1 MSYVP
6 PVFALLA
13 CVAWIILSGTLLK
26 WHPLFSLLTATIG
39 FGLITGMEPLNLLE
53 IMTQGF
59 GSLVGSIGL
68 IVVLG
73 SILGALLEDSGN
85 VQALGKSLVT
95 RSRRPSL
102 ALALLGMLLGIPVFC
117 DSGFIILFSLTKSM
131 ATASQTPLPVMS
143 LSLAGGLY
151 SSHTLVPPTP
161 GPVAAAG
168 SLGISGAMGLVM
180 LFGIL
185 VALPVTIIGHLFAQY
200 AGRNIMVIESSRHEG
215 TGASGSPRTALL
227 LICFPVLLIA
237 NGSLVELLDL
247 EGGWAKFFSI
257 IGKPVVALLFAV
269 GLAVGLMRK
278 SVKIAPSTEKGLRQ
292 AGPIILLTACGGALG
307 AVLKASALADSMK
320 NVLSGEWL
328 AGGEFLVAAFL
339 ISAIF
344 KTAQGS
350 TTSAMILVSALLAPF
365 VEDAG
370 LVTLTGQTLLVL
382 AIGAGAMTVSHA
394 NDSYFWVVS
403 QFSGFSLRD
412 GYRGMTLMTLAQG
425 LTALLS
431 VLLLYS
437 IFG

>member
-1 MSYVP
+1 
-6 PVFALLA
+6 
-13 CVAWIILSGTLLK
+13 
-26 WHPLFSLLTATIG
+26 
-39 FGLITGMEPLNLLE
+39 
-53 IMTQGF
+53 
-59 GSLVGSIGL
+59 
-68 IVVLG
+68 
-73 SILGALLEDSGN
+73 
-85 VQALGKSLVT
+85 
-95 RSRRPSL
+95 
-102 ALALLGMLLGIPVFC
+102 
-117 DSGFIILFSLTKSM
+117 
-131 ATASQTPLPVMS
+131 
-143 LSLAGGLY
+143 
-151 SSHTLVPPTP
+151 
-161 GPVAAAG
+161 
-168 SLGISGAMGLVM
+168 
-180 LFGIL
+180 
-185 VALPVTIIGHLFAQY
+185 
-200 AGRNIMVIESSRHEG
+200 MVIESSRHEG

-247 EGGWAKFFSI
+247 EGGWVKFFSI